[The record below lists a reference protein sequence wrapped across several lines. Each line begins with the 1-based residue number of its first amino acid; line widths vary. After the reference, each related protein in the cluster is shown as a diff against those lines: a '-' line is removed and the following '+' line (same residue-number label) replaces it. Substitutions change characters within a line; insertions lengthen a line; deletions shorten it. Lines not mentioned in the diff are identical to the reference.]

1 MIKCPCDKKRRGWEF
16 INEWALWRG
25 AKVCPLSCGLISQ
38 RAHTP
43 PPPPTS
49 QHNDSHS
56 PNPLGPPAGKR
67 PSFHKSD
74 KRERGIGDEV
84 LDETW
89 RTHLMSEEWGKD
101 FVVTHGYP
109 DQPAIVAHSDNSN
122 KRNPGSSG
130 WFTFHKE
137 STQSDW
143 PQTNL
148 SRESR
153 LQHLTLTPL
162 HSPPPTTSLLS
173 QSKNVLR
180 AGRFWSVFPK
190 RMRSGSSRFAGVEI
204 LFLKLHSLLI
214 LTFTHGSEFYNLSV
228 AWRGQMFS
236 RSWSRWLKQRWCIII
251 IWYHISRRIVKNI
264 SFPGLPLTQM

>member
-1 MIKCPCDKKRRGWEF
+1 MIKGGGDESLLTSELFEEEPKCAHCLAASSARG
-16 INEWALWRG
+16 
-25 AKVCPLSCGLISQ
+25 
-38 RAHTP
+38 HTHP
-43 PPPPTS
+43 PTPPTS

-74 KRERGIGDEV
+74 ERESERGIGDEV

-101 FVVTHGYP
+101 FVVTHGSP

-148 SRESR
+148 SCESR
-153 LQHLTLTPL
+153 LQHLTLAP
-162 HSPPPTTSLLS
+162 HQPAVAVKKLLE
-173 QSKNVLR
+173 
-180 AGRFWSVFPK
+180 
-190 RMRSGSSRFAGVEI
+190 SGS
-204 LFLKLHSLLI
+204 FLI
-214 LTFTHGSEFYNLSV
+214 C
-228 AWRGQMFS
+228 FS
-236 RSWSRWLKQRWCIII
+236 K
-251 IWYHISRRIVKNI
+251 
-264 SFPGLPLTQM
+264 TDAE

>member
-1 MIKCPCDKKRRGWEF
+1 MIKCPCDKRRRGWEF

-38 RAHTP
+38 RAHTSP
-43 PPPPTS
+43 
-49 QHNDSHS
+49 HS
-56 PNPLGPPAGKR
+56 PHQPAQWQPFTK
-67 PSFHKSD
+67 PSRAASREETVISQIRRERE
-74 KRERGIGDEV
+74 RERGIGDEV

-101 FVVTHGYP
+101 FVVTHGSP

-148 SRESR
+148 SCESR
-153 LQHLTLTPL
+153 LQHLTLAP
-162 HSPPPTTSLLS
+162 HQPAVAVKKLLE
-173 QSKNVLR
+173 
-180 AGRFWSVFPK
+180 
-190 RMRSGSSRFAGVEI
+190 SGS
-204 LFLKLHSLLI
+204 FLI
-214 LTFTHGSEFYNLSV
+214 C
-228 AWRGQMFS
+228 FS
-236 RSWSRWLKQRWCIII
+236 K
-251 IWYHISRRIVKNI
+251 
-264 SFPGLPLTQM
+264 TDAE